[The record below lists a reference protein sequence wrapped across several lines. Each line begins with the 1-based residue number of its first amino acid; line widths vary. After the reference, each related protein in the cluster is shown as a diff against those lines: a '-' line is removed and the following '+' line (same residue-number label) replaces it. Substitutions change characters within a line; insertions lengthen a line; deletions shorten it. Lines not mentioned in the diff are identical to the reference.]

1 MKNSKGFTLI
11 ELLAVIT
18 IMGILMLVAIPAVSR
33 TIENSRRDTFM
44 DTAKA
49 YLNSIKNAV
58 AADELKCGGKMLSA
72 QGSGYY
78 TYTFKSNDTSGT
90 DLMEQGGKSSW
101 GNVDVK
107 GIILIKKSVDA
118 VGRNKY
124 DYSLVMVDAVG
135 RGIGTFNTTSGV
147 PANMV
152 KEDSLGRASV
162 KTANGDGRKQFY
174 DKATTP
180 VPTTATKWDGTNA
193 IPATA
198 ADGTNTFLTDCQV
211 DM

>member
-1 MKNSKGFTLI
+1 
-11 ELLAVIT
+11 
-18 IMGILMLVAIPAVSR
+18 
-33 TIENSRRDTFM
+33 
-44 DTAKA
+44 
-49 YLNSIKNAV
+49 
-58 AADELKCGGKMLSA
+58 
-72 QGSGYY
+72 
-78 TYTFKSNDTSGT
+78 
-90 DLMEQGGKSSW
+90 MEQGGKSSW

-107 GIILIKKSVDA
+107 GIILIKKSVSA
-118 VGRNKY
+118 AGRNTY

-135 RGIGTFNTTSGV
+135 RGIGTFNTSSGA
-147 PANMV
+147 PLTMV

-162 KTANGDGRKQFY
+162 KTANGDGRKAFY

-180 VPTTATKWDGTNA
+180 VPTTSTKWDGTNA

>member
-33 TIENSRRDTFM
+33 TIENARRDTFM

-58 AADELKCGGKMLSA
+58 AADELKCDGGKLLSSL
-72 QGSGYY
+72 GTGYY
-78 TYTFKSNDTSGT
+78 SYSFKSTDTTGT

-101 GNVDVK
+101 GNSEVK

-118 VGRNKY
+118 AGINTY
-124 DYSLVMVDAVG
+124 NYSLVMVDQVG
-135 RGIGTFNTTSGV
+135 RGIGTFDTSNGK
-147 PANMV
+147 PTSLV
-152 KEDSLGRASV
+152 KESALGRSSV
-162 KTANGDGRKQFY
+162 KTADGDGRKKFY
-174 DKATTP
+174 DATAANS
-180 VPTTATKWDGTNA
+180 VPTTATKWDGSTA
-193 IPATA
+193 I
-198 ADGTNTFLTDCQV
+198 GTSSTLKTDCVV